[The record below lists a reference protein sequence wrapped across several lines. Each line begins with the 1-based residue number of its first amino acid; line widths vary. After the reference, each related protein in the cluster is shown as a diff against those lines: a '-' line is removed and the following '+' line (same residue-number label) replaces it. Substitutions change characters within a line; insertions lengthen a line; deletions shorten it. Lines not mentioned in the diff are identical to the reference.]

1 MLVHSSVLMV
11 LVVVVAIVVEV
22 SKLPCC
28 CVFPISLV
36 VVLVPV
42 LVDGRWWCTPDGG
55 YGGASQV
62 FTSTSSRQPPQ
73 NIARSLPGRGA
84 GGGLRFEFMLEAL
97 YLQ

>member
-1 MLVHSSVLMV
+1 MTVGVDVGALLMV

-42 LVDGRWWCTPDGG
+42 LVDGRW
-55 YGGASQV
+55 
-62 FTSTSSRQPPQ
+62 
-73 NIARSLPGRGA
+73 
-84 GGGLRFEFMLEAL
+84 
-97 YLQ
+97 